1 MSNTAVDYASQCTQ
15 CKAVTSGK
23 LVYRKY
29 ILGKLKKNLRGLYNQ
44 LRRPI
49 FSFNLV
55 YLYFPSVLIISHV
68 ESL

>member
-29 ILGKLKKNLRGLYNQ
+29 ILGKLIKT
-44 LRRPI
+44 PI
-49 FSFNLV
+49 DFF
-55 YLYFPSVLIISHV
+55 
-68 ESL
+68 